1 MLIPV
6 LLLAGAIRLVGYVE
20 IKDSPILQL
29 HHWSE
34 ADMSVYLAWARKIRE
49 GDWLSRSDVKPY
61 HSWQQYIARTVHDA
75 SGSTEP
81 FDERVG
87 RRMWSHWLGEENFY
101 EDPFY
106 PYFLAGVGALFGEK
120 VGAVYLIQA
129 LLGIASVALIMCL
142 AQLMFDSTVALLAGL
157 IAALFGP
164 LVFYEAL
171 LLRSVFNTFT
181 GLLAVILATL
191 ALQTPARRMLC
202 FWLGLVCG
210 FSFLVQS
217 TAFLFTMAT
226 VIMLAVRFRRD
237 RRAAVATLW
246 PLVLGFLIAVAPLI
260 ARNVAVGARPFGPA
274 AIGPISFINQNAV
287 DAEPAS
293 GGLLSRYA
301 ADIMNRTDGHFL
313 PAVVETLKTHP
324 GPRSWLYL
332 WARKLV
338 AFWRWYEIPNNAN
351 YYYFCLYARAVCAA
365 GSTFTSIGP
374 LAAVGLILALRRG
387 WVCVPAL
394 VYVGTGMLTSA
405 LFLTLSRLR
414 LPYAC
419 ALIPFAAFT
428 VVSFVRFLQARR
440 FIPAAAALAGVAFA
454 AVIFWKPLPATRSAI
469 WPADYGVGNEIVL
482 RLAEQKAAADDVAGA
497 IRLVEGQLKTEPET
511 LRRLEPSTGP
521 AKIPLLDAEISGSFA
536 PLHQLAAQLYAARQ
550 DRQRAAEEAR
560 RAQILRVVDAQWK
573 ANQRRP
579 AP

>member
-1 MLIPV
+1 
-6 LLLAGAIRLVGYVE
+6 
-20 IKDSPILQL
+20 
-29 HHWSE
+29 
-34 ADMSVYLAWARKIRE
+34 MSVYLAWARKIRE

-61 HSWQQYIARTVHDA
+61 HSWQQYIARTVHDFSRPA
-75 SGSTEP
+75 EP
-81 FDERVG
+81 FDEQVG

-106 PYFLAGVGALFGEK
+106 PYFLAGVGALFHEE
-120 VGAVYLIQA
+120 VGVVYLIQA
-129 LLGIASVALIMCL
+129 LLGIASVALVMCL
-142 AQLMFDSTVALLAGL
+142 AQLLFDSTVALLAGL
-157 IAALFGP
+157 LAALFGP

-181 GLLAVILATL
+181 GLLTVILATL
-191 ALQTPARRMLC
+191 ALEAPPRRRLC
-202 FWLGLVCG
+202 FWLGVVCG
-210 FSFLVQS
+210 LSFLVQS
-217 TAFLFTMAT
+217 TAFVFTVA
-226 VIMLAVRFRRD
+226 VLVMLAVRFRRD
-237 RRAAVATLW
+237 RRAVWSALW

-287 DAEPAS
+287 DAEPAA

-301 ADIMNRTDGHFL
+301 ADIMNRTDGHFW

-324 GPRSWLYL
+324 GPGSWLYL

-351 YYYFCLYARAVCAA
+351 YYYYCLYARAVCAA
-365 GSTFTSIGP
+365 GFTFKSIGP
-374 LAAVGLILALRRG
+374 LAAVGLLLALRRG
-387 WVCVPAL
+387 WVGVPAL
-394 VYVGTGMLTSA
+394 VYVATGMATSM

-428 VVSFVRFLQARR
+428 VVSFVRFLQTRR
-440 FIPAAAALAGVAFA
+440 FIPAAAVLAGVVLA
-454 AVIFWKPLPATRSAI
+454 AMVLWKPLPPTRSAI

-482 RLAEQKAAADDVAGA
+482 RLAQQKAAADDIAGA
-497 IRLVEGQLKTEPET
+497 IRLVEGQLKTEPDT
-511 LRRLEPSTGP
+511 LRLLEPTTNT
-521 AKIPLLDAEISGSFA
+521 AKIPLLDAEICGSFA

-550 DRQRAAEEAR
+550 DRQRAAEQAR
-560 RAQILRVVDAQWK
+560 RAQILRMVDAQWK
-573 ANQRRP
+573 ASQRRP